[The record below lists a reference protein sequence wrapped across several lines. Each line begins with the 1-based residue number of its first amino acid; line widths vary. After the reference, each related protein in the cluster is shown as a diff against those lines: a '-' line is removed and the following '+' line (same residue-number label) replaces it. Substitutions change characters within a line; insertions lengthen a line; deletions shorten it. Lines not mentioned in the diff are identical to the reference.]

1 MTQIIRAN
9 QRYSKDAGWL
19 QANWLF
25 SFSDYYD
32 PENIRLGGLR
42 VFNDD
47 VVAPG
52 GGFPTHPHEEMEI
65 ITLVLEGEITHEDSM
80 GNSDTVKA
88 DSVQTMSAGTGISHS
103 EFNLSNEPLNLYQIW
118 IYPDERG
125 LKPSY
130 DQKMFDK
137 TSFKNQLFPVA
148 SGQGIPNA
156 AMFHADATIYRSIPE
171 AGIDINYKTDGKRK
185 IFVYVTS
192 GDLLVNGENL
202 HEKDQARIHS
212 ESNIN
217 IKANSNSDFILI
229 DVNG

>member
-32 PENIRLGGLR
+32 PKNIRFGDLR

-47 VVAPG
+47 VVEPG

-88 DSVQTMSAGTGISHS
+88 DSVQTMSAGMGISHS
-103 EFNLSNEPLNLYQIW
+103 EFNLSNETLNLYQIW

-130 DQKMFDK
+130 DKKKFDK

-148 SGQGIPNA
+148 SGQGILKA
-156 AMFHADATIYRSIPE
+156 ATFHADSTIYRSILE
-171 AGIDINYKTDGKRK
+171 ASRAIDYKTDGKRK
-185 IFVYVTS
+185 IFMYVTS
-192 GDLLVNGENL
+192 GDLNVNGENL
-202 HEKDQARIHS
+202 SGKDQARIHS
-212 ESNIN
+212 ENNII

>member
-19 QANWLF
+19 QAKWLF

-32 PENIRLGGLR
+32 PENIRFGDLR
-42 VFNDD
+42 VYNDD

-52 GGFPTHPHEEMEI
+52 GGFPTHPHEEVEI
-65 ITLVLEGEITHEDSM
+65 VTLVLEGEITHEDSM
-80 GNSDTVKA
+80 GNRAVVEA
-88 DSVQTMSAGTGISHS
+88 DDVQTMSAGTGISHS
-103 EFNLSNEPLNLYQIW
+103 EYNLSNEPLHLYQIW
-118 IYPDERG
+118 IYPDKKG

-130 DQKMFDK
+130 DQKSFDRS
-137 TSFKNQLFPVA
+137 SFKNRLLPIA
-148 SGQGIPNA
+148 SGQNIPDTA
-156 AMFHADATIYRSIPE
+156 VFHADATVYRSILG
-171 AGIDINYKTDGKRK
+171 AGKGIDYQTNENRK

-192 GDLLVNGENL
+192 GILTVNGDNL
-202 HEKDQARIHS
+202 YEEDQARIHS

-217 IKANSNSDFILI
+217 IMADQDADFILI